1 MFLPEHLSIQPSRSY
16 LPLPVVL
23 CAEGEWEGGPV
34 VRELASPVARYLFG
48 MLRDV
53 MLWLM
58 LPPQRRREAFSADA
72 IKVRLAE
79 LGQCGAPADVTP
91 HLINLLRICNDDIS
105 QDDACTACLGVAV
118 WARGQGALQTELAFR
133 QAAALARVHDAT
145 LSLAT
150 ARLAREASQHRQ
162 AETWFRRT
170 IKVARQA
177 KDWNTY
183 VRAYLGLGMMYY
195 RLGNGPAA
203 KAVMERGLRAATRW
217 RLRQLAGEAHH
228 DLFHVLAPIDLR
240 QAYQHA
246 RSAEV
251 KYRDAPPELL
261 ARLAGDVAT
270 IWVRV
275 GAGRRAFSVFE
286 SVIPHADEPG
296 IRAVWAAQLL
306 RCAATSGLS
315 DKYEALRGS
324 ALSAISES
332 PNPWRRAEAQL
343 VVSWADLAQG
353 EWERASMM
361 ANNALTLAVGHGLAE
376 VQSYAEIALADAEA
390 KRREGAR
397 GDALNPDSTETPS
410 LSRFADSMAGSICE
424 AVAAPRR

>member
-1 MFLPEHLSIQPSRSY
+1 
-16 LPLPVVL
+16 
-23 CAEGEWEGGPV
+23 
-34 VRELASPVARYLFG
+34 VRELASPLANFLFG

-58 LPPQRRREAFSADA
+58 LPPQRRYDAFSPDA
-72 IKVRLAE
+72 IRLRLAE
-79 LGQCGAPADVTP
+79 LGRCGAPAEVTP

-105 QDDACTACLGVAV
+105 QDDACTACLGVAA
-118 WARGQGALQTELAFR
+118 WARGEGALRTELAFR

-170 IKVARQA
+170 IKVSRQT
-177 KDWNTY
+177 KDWHTY
-183 VRAYLGLGMMYY
+183 VRGNLGLGMMYY

-203 KAVMERGLRAATRW
+203 KAVMERGLKAANRW

-246 RSAEV
+246 HSAEV

-275 GAGRRAFSVFE
+275 GAGRRAFSLFE
-286 SVIPHADEPG
+286 SVIPYANEPG
-296 IRAVWAAQLL
+296 LRAVWSAQLL

-315 DKYEALRGS
+315 DKYEPLRGA
-324 ALSAISES
+324 ALAAISES

-343 VVSWADLAQG
+343 IVSWADLAQG
-353 EWERASMM
+353 EWGRAATM
-361 ANNALTLAVGHGLAE
+361 ARNALALAITNGLAE
-376 VQSYAEIALADAEA
+376 VQSYAEIALADAA
-390 KRREGAR
+390 AQRHEGAR
-397 GDALNPDSTETPS
+397 GDALNSDSAETPS
-410 LSRFADSMAGSICE
+410 LSRFADSMAGSIRE
-424 AVAAPRR
+424 AVAAPRP